1 MKILA
6 NPVFTIPKM
15 QSVYGIHLCITN
27 ALQIS
32 LYYVHSS
39 CSLHFC
45 QVYQARS
52 IGRCRTMDC
61 EDLFGT
67 ILLDCDDKIKE
78 KETTI
83 NTSTTATHAKSSTH
97 VLYAL
102 SFL

>member
-1 MKILA
+1 
-6 NPVFTIPKM
+6 
-15 QSVYGIHLCITN
+15 
-27 ALQIS
+27 
-32 LYYVHSS
+32 
-39 CSLHFC
+39 
-45 QVYQARS
+45 
-52 IGRCRTMDC
+52 MDC